1 MGLIYVL
8 HAMLKTLAA
17 YQLKQ
22 AKRTRPSGQ
31 DQADKTK
38 RIKPSKAKQAGANGK
53 ELAVF
58 SRNSSRRPV
67 SFFCAKAPTN
77 HLFAKCVGEEQ

>member
-17 YQLKQ
+17 YQMKQ
-22 AKRTRPSGQ
+22 AKRTRPS
-31 DQADKTK
+31 
-38 RIKPSKAKQAGANGK
+38 KAKHAGANGK
-53 ELAVF
+53 EQTVF

-67 SFFCAKAPTN
+67 SFFCTKAPTN